1 MSFVEHPVVIEGAQI
16 NIRFLVLPVSSLPL
30 LLGIDVLMQLNAVTD
45 YKNEILSLEYEDLP
59 IQTQF
64 FSRAMLEGVEE
75 NYSDDDFLYYSSHN
89 EMFNIPL
96 TNPLS
101 MYSVDQNDFGHQI
114 AEKFK
119 ITTRMTKQQD
129 SEFKLLLC
137 YHENV
142 FANSFKD
149 ITGVKDCE
157 YGITLVNDE
166 EKPISTTLRRFS
178 PKEKEIVSRKLR

>member
-1 MSFVEHPVVIEGAQI
+1 VSFVEHPVVIEGAQI
-16 NIRFLVLPVSSLPL
+16 NIRFLVLPVSSCPL

-75 NYSDDDFLYYSSHN
+75 NCSDDDFLYYSSHN

-142 FANSFKD
+142 FANFFKD
-149 ITGVKDCE
+149 ITGV
-157 YGITLVNDE
+157 
-166 EKPISTTLRRFS
+166 
-178 PKEKEIVSRKLR
+178 